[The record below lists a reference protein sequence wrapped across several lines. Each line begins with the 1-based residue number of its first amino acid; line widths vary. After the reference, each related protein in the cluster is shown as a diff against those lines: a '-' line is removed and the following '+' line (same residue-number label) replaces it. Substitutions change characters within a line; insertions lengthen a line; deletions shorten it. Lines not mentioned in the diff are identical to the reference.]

1 MAEQYVAY
9 LRWNV
14 REDWKRL
21 GEQGRDG
28 GALYPYAFG
37 SDLGW
42 FPKFIGD
49 GTILWIVSA
58 PLYRSRAR
66 GFEYR
71 LPPTLIARL
80 TVASV
85 QPGSNEPQPRKVLP
99 EQYRWVATA
108 DRRRSEYLPINNAF
122 YALTEI
128 DFVNRRGRVRRI
140 PRQPARRFDP
150 EHPYAHVPQY
160 LQNVSRLAPLAPGSE
175 QVLESLAWQVREQ
188 RTLFLSYAREES
200 GPGAGDYAARLV
212 EQLRRE
218 QFAPW
223 LDMTFVPQ
231 LGPDDKYVD
240 PELEQ
245 ILDDGMRQSSI
256 LVALTGPLYR
266 SHSWTGREWSLA
278 KKWADEGSLRLLQV
292 PVGGEL
298 MDPSLPLVQPGDPTE
313 TARKIRVWWERDAI

>member
-1 MAEQYVAY
+1 MAEHYVAY
-9 LRWNV
+9 LRWDV

-21 GEQGRDG
+21 GEQARDG
-28 GALYPYAFG
+28 GPLYPFAFG
-37 SDLGW
+37 SGLRW
-42 FPKFIGD
+42 FKKLIKD

-58 PLYRSRAR
+58 PLYKSRAR
-66 GFEYR
+66 RFEYR

-85 QPGSNEPQPRKVLP
+85 KDGSNEPQPRKAHP
-99 EQYRWVATA
+99 EQYRYVAKA
-108 DRRRSEYLPINNAF
+108 DRGRSCYLPVNNAF

-128 DFVNRRGRVRRI
+128 EFVNQRGGRRRI
-140 PRQPARRFDP
+140 PRQPTGRFDP
-150 EHPYAHVPQY
+150 KHPYAHIPQY
-160 LQNVSRLAPLAPGSE
+160 LQNVSRLAPGSE
-175 QVLESLAWQVREQ
+175 QVLESLAAQVRGH

-200 GPGAGDYAARLV
+200 GPGKGNYAARLI

-231 LGPDDKYVD
+231 LEPDERYVD
-240 PELEQ
+240 RELEQ

-256 LVALTGPLYR
+256 LVALTGPVYR
-266 SHSWTGREWSLA
+266 SHPWTRREWSLA
-278 KKWADEGSLRLLQV
+278 KKWADEGSLQLLQV

-298 MDPSLPLVQPGDPTE
+298 MDPSLPSVQPSDPTT
-313 TARKIRVWWERDAI
+313 TARAIRSWWEGQT